1 MLKYSMQDLFGTVLF
16 VALIVFINFIAKAGN
31 GNARDCG
38 PTAVFQADR
47 VLWDVKVCQLVN
59 SY

>member
-1 MLKYSMQDLFGTVLF
+1 MQDLFGTVLF

>member
-1 MLKYSMQDLFGTVLF
+1 MLKYSMHDFFGAVLL
-16 VALIVFINFIAKAGN
+16 VALIVFINFIVKAGN
-31 GNARDCG
+31 GNARFCS
-38 PTAVFQADR
+38 PSAVLQADQ